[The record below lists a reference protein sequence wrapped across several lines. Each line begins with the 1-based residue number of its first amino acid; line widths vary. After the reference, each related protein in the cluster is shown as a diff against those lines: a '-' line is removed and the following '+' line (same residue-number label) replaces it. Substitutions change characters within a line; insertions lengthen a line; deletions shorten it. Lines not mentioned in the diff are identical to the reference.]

1 MDSNSNVET
10 VNINGEDV
18 RVMYI
23 VKRSTYTD
31 AQKRAI
37 YKYIEKNRDRV
48 NEQTATRQRRYYR
61 TKVQKMIDEKN
72 ALMAWYELCN
82 INYH

>member
-1 MDSNSNVET
+1 MDSNNNVET

-61 TKVQKMIDEKN
+61 SKVQKMIDEKN
-72 ALMAWYELCN
+72 AVKTWNEFCN
-82 INYH
+82 INY